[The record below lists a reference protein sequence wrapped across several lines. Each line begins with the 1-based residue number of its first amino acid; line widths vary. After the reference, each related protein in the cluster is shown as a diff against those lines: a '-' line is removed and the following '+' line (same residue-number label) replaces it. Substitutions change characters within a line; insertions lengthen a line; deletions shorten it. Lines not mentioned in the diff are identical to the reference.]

1 LSAREPSDVLGGDS
15 DEAEQQSAGKSNS
28 DSGVKPNSHR
38 SEATLVF

>member
-1 LSAREPSDVLGGDS
+1 VICSVEFGDS